1 MTLPKT
7 DNRKPRLY
15 SLYQLL
21 RRHHRCGWA
30 ILLLIATLLLL
41 SLLAGINFKTSRQLF
56 LEGDIAQADVVA
68 DKDLYVEDYKA
79 TQERMEKALLLQ
91 PPVYDLTI
99 SPYLKF
105 QEKLVSTMRILN
117 NDQNT
122 LSEEERKQL
131 AELKDSLTPTISEE
145 ILPELARLEV
155 QDVLLKSILP
165 FILQKMSLGLV
176 SDIRQS
182 NVGRSGILIHD
193 LDANRDI
200 LRPELS
206 ILPDVHSMLA
216 EISVK
221 LRQNT
226 RLNPQSRRALNVL
239 LSTTLPPASLSLNQ
253 EATKRKQEEIRSSVK
268 PVLYHIQRGE
278 SIVRKSERVTHEQFI
293 KLQAFYRSSES
304 LIAWDKACGSFLCA
318 LFLSLGFFMAPSGK
332 PGSPLLHKDVCL
344 LSLLLLITGLC
355 ALGCYLLALHTDL
368 RYLPILSTLFPVASA
383 VGLTSTIFAA
393 RRYCTMGLLCAFYAT
408 LLLHAT
414 WQIFLFYFLGSMLF
428 TWLVVTS
435 FSRQDTAWTIVPFTL
450 GQILI
455 WLGVS
460 LLSQFPVETLTV
472 QIIAAM
478 ANSLLSLFVLF
489 AVSPILELIFNYST
503 RFRLME
509 LMSLEQPLMQQL
521 MVQAPGTYHHSLIVA
536 NMVEAGAKAIGANS
550 LLCKVAAL
558 YHDIGK
564 LTYPEYFIENQF
576 GGPNR
581 HDKLAPSMSSLIL
594 LSHVKKGVE
603 LAKEYG
609 LGQEIC
615 DIIQQHHGTRIMQYF
630 YQKALKQGEKTSESE
645 FSYLGPRPQTKES
658 AIIMLAD
665 SVEASSRTLTDP
677 VPARI
682 KSHIDKIVK
691 GIFAEGQLDESELT
705 FKDLHHLSENFQR
718 ILTGLFH
725 QRIVYPEAHKKGE
738 NTQAGEKEG
747 EEGKKI
753 KEAKAEGH

>member
-1 MTLPKT
+1 MILPKT

-193 LDANRDI
+193 LDAKRDI

-278 SIVRKSERVTHEQFI
+278 SIK
-293 KLQAFYRSSES
+293 
-304 LIAWDKACGSFLCA
+304 
-318 LFLSLGFFMAPSGK
+318 
-332 PGSPLLHKDVCL
+332 
-344 LSLLLLITGLC
+344 
-355 ALGCYLLALHTDL
+355 
-368 RYLPILSTLFPVASA
+368 
-383 VGLTSTIFAA
+383 
-393 RRYCTMGLLCAFYAT
+393 
-408 LLLHAT
+408 
-414 WQIFLFYFLGSMLF
+414 
-428 TWLVVTS
+428 
-435 FSRQDTAWTIVPFTL
+435 
-450 GQILI
+450 
-455 WLGVS
+455 
-460 LLSQFPVETLTV
+460 
-472 QIIAAM
+472 
-478 ANSLLSLFVLF
+478 
-489 AVSPILELIFNYST
+489 
-503 RFRLME
+503 
-509 LMSLEQPLMQQL
+509 QQ
-521 MVQAPGTYHHSLIVA
+521 
-536 NMVEAGAKAIGANS
+536 NMI
-550 LLCKVAAL
+550 
-558 YHDIGK
+558 
-564 LTYPEYFIENQF
+564 
-576 GGPNR
+576 
-581 HDKLAPSMSSLIL
+581 
-594 LSHVKKGVE
+594 
-603 LAKEYG
+603 
-609 LGQEIC
+609 
-615 DIIQQHHGTRIMQYF
+615 
-630 YQKALKQGEKTSESE
+630 
-645 FSYLGPRPQTKES
+645 
-658 AIIMLAD
+658 
-665 SVEASSRTLTDP
+665 
-677 VPARI
+677 
-682 KSHIDKIVK
+682 
-691 GIFAEGQLDESELT
+691 
-705 FKDLHHLSENFQR
+705 
-718 ILTGLFH
+718 
-725 QRIVYPEAHKKGE
+725 
-738 NTQAGEKEG
+738 
-747 EEGKKI
+747 
-753 KEAKAEGH
+753 